1 MTPDRISWPHL
12 AACILVLFTYSGFM
26 VGYAVSAPDRY
37 ETELMGSLN
46 D

>member
-12 AACILVLFTYSGFM
+12 AAAILVLFGYTGFA

-37 ETELMGSLN
+37 DVGGLGDE
-46 D
+46 